1 MQRLSIFLI
10 AACLLALAAPAALA
24 QEDCG
29 PLPTRLE
36 GVRHAV
42 VSAPD
47 GVFSSSEP
55 GGAPG
60 TLLPAGTLIY
70 LSGSYTCRDG
80 VRWWMA
86 NSDLAYGV
94 YAPETVDGVYVL
106 EPFAFTPAPP
116 VPFDVP
122 LTPPLVSQR
131 STPLPLAQPSR
142 TTDYSGAGFGLG
154 VWDLENDVWKLNTP
168 DPRTLELPAAYA
180 GNMPELPVNLS
191 EVHFVVDADL
201 NAEQLALLAQNGF
214 VVVPGGFMQ
223 FEDVYRRGG
232 WSHTE
237 GKGDFITTDAMLHLL
252 YFSYENALKFL
263 EMEIFYG
270 SVTRVAAQGF
280 LAAQEQWRTLGDDA
294 SRRAAVYYL
303 VPLLLLADGEWD
315 YVLPFDGRSRF
326 NETDTWPSE
335 VARQADAVL
344 LAEAQPIVDLIR
356 AAEGREAVPI
366 LENYVED
373 FSQYIVRGYYNGSP
387 LLQAYFRA
395 MMWMGRITFTVRSPQ
410 DTMTGLMVLRAL
422 RSGPHYDE
430 WRSVAETLDF
440 LVGPEDDYGPEEYDA
455 PVNRVFGANMPLDYI
470 TNEGRISAFIDQ
482 VKLLPGPRINSIV
495 LPLGTTAE
503 EVDPLT
509 RGFRLFGQRFTFDGY
524 IMQELIYPKVGT
536 ASMSRALP
544 LGLDVAA
551 ALGSDLAFTLADA
564 EGATDYAN
572 YTEQLSKL
580 RTETNGI
587 TPDGWMENLY
597 GGWLWALQPLLARD
611 AVVFPPYMRTDAWLR
626 KDIHTTLAS
635 WTQLKH
641 ATVLYAEQPYGGLGG
656 GGMEPP
662 VTSYTVI
669 EHNPEVFARIAL
681 VANTLR
687 QGLRARMPD
696 DGRYGAIHAVLGS
709 LSTVASM
716 SAQFADMARRQLLGE
731 SLAYEDYYYLQEHF
745 ANRYWYARYNIETW
759 TPDPPE
765 RLAIVTDVATNAD
778 AGTVLQ
784 VGVGDVDLIYV
795 VTDSPFGLQVTRGGV
810 FSYYEFVGPIDE
822 RMTDETWRELVAE
835 GNVPPRP
842 TWIDLYF
849 AD

>member
-24 QEDCG
+24 QQDCG

-36 GVRHAV
+36 GARHAV

-47 GVFSSSEP
+47 GVFSTSAP

-70 LSGSYTCRDG
+70 LDDSYACRNG
-80 VRWWMA
+80 VRWWAA

-94 YAPETVDGVYVL
+94 YAPETVDGAYVL
-106 EPFAFTPAPP
+106 EPFVFTPAPP

-122 LTPPLVSQR
+122 LTPPLISDL

-142 TTDYSGAGFGLG
+142 TSDYSGAGFGLG

-180 GNMPELPVNLS
+180 GNMPQLPINLS

-201 NAEQLALLAQNGF
+201 NAEQLARLAQNGF
-214 VVVPGGFMQ
+214 VVVPGGYTQ
-223 FEDVYRRGG
+223 FEDVYRQGG

-263 EMEIFYG
+263 EMEQFYG
-270 SVTRVAAQGF
+270 SVSRVAAQGF
-280 LAAQEQWRTLGDDA
+280 LAAQEQWRALGDDA

-315 YVLPFDGRSRF
+315 YVLPFDDRSRF

-335 VARQADAVL
+335 AARQADAAL

-373 FSQYIVRGYYNGSP
+373 FSQYIVRGYYNGSSV
-387 LLQAYFRA
+387 LQAYFRA

-410 DTMTGLMVLRAL
+410 DTLTGLLVLRAL

-430 WRSVAETLDF
+430 WRNVAETLDF

-455 PVNRVFGANMPLDYI
+455 PVNRVFGANMPFETLADS
-470 TNEGRISAFIDQ
+470 GRLSVFIDQ
-482 VKLLPGPRINSIV
+482 VKTLPGPRINSIV

-536 ASMSRALP
+536 ADASRALP

-551 ALGSDLAFTLADA
+551 ALGSDLAYTLAEA

-572 YTEQLSKL
+572 YTEQLSKV
-580 RTETNGI
+580 RTETNSI

-611 AVVFPPYMRTDAWLR
+611 AAVFPPYMRTDAWLR

-635 WTQLKH
+635 WAQLKH

-662 VTSYTVI
+662 VTSYTVV

-687 QGLRARMPD
+687 QGLIARIPD
-696 DGRYGAIHAVLGS
+696 DGQYGAIHAVLNS
-709 LSTVASM
+709 LETVASM
-716 SAQFADMARRQLLGE
+716 SAQFADMARRELLGE
-731 SLAYEDYYYLQEHF
+731 PLSSEDYYYLQEHF
-745 ANRYWYARYNIETW
+745 ANRYWYARYVVEQW
-759 TPDPPE
+759 TPEPPE
-765 RLAIVTDVATNAD
+765 RLAIVTDVASNAD

-822 RMTDETWRELVAE
+822 RMTDETWREMVAA
-835 GNVPPRP
+835 GSVPPRP